1 MNITV
6 EISHYPLKN
15 DYEED
20 VLQFIAAIK
29 KNNNKLE
36 VYTNSMSTYI
46 KGDVDHVMEVVKKA
60 IKHLYVY
67 NKKSATILKVIPGDL
82 PVEQGFLSF

>member
-1 MNITV
+1 MTVTV
-6 EISHYPLKN
+6 EISYYPLKN

-20 VLQFIAAIK
+20 VLKFISAIK
-29 KNNNKLE
+29 SDKNLE

-60 IKHLYVY
+60 IKYLYVHH
-67 NKKSATILKVIPGDL
+67 KKSATIIKIIPGDL